1 MKNKFLFLSAA
12 LLLLA
17 GCASTQNVAWSNVP
31 KAGSDKALFGQRGAL
46 IMNPKA
52 SNVLNTMIGE
62 LLYIDSSGVISI
74 ERREGR
80 IELFSP
86 RQYGDYKLH
95 ALRPEVTTTGW
106 SASTSPL
113 LFIPHGLFGFA
124 TVPLSIVTSGLNLY
138 AERRAYGMY
147 LEDLPFEGIR
157 AHCRFPM
164 GIPEGYEPTVLA
176 PKED

>member
-31 KAGSDKALFGQRGAL
+31 KAGSEKALLGQRGAL
-46 IMNPKA
+46 IMDLEE
-52 SNVLNTMIGE
+52 SNAFKRMIGE
-62 LLYIDSSGVISI
+62 LLYVDSAGVITV
-74 ERREGR
+74 ENGEGS
-80 IELFSP
+80 LAQFSP
-86 RQYGDYKLH
+86 REYRDFKVH
-95 ALRPEVTTTGW
+95 ALRPAVTTTGW

-113 LFIPHGLFGFA
+113 LFFPHGAFGLV
-124 TVPLSIVTSGLNLY
+124 TVPLSIITSGVNLY

-147 LEDLPFEGIR
+147 LEDLPVEGIR

-164 GIPEGYEPTVLA
+164 GIPEEYEPSVLA
-176 PKED
+176 P